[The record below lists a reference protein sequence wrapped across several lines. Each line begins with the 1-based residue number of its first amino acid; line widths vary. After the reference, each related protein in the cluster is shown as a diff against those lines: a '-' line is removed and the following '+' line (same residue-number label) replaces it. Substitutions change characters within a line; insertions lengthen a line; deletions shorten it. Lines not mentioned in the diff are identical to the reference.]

1 MLNVVPTRVQ
11 AERFQTKYWKPGKVI
26 LQDGTVLKG
35 GIHYDWRT
43 EVVRFKGV
51 DQPQWAGSI
60 RQIQE
65 FSYFDQEEA
74 RIRRFVAMSFPVN
87 PVMSRPLFMEAILD
101 GTLSVYRRPPGHLS
115 PQPFRTF
122 ARYLLTGWLAND
134 YRNFDY
140 YVYRNASFTRLDVFS
155 REFWPKLHQEM
166 TEESWMFLTVNNLIA
181 PKTIPGQLRL
191 IARYNDIPRLAEP
204 VHAE

>member
-1 MLNVVPTRVQ
+1 MLSFVPAGVR
-11 AERFQTKYWKPGKVI
+11 AERLQTKHWKQGKVI

-35 GIHYDWRT
+35 GIRYDWRS
-43 EVVRFKGV
+43 EVVRFKGA
-51 DQPQWAGSI
+51 DQQQWAGSV

-74 RIRRFVAMSFPVN
+74 RIRRFVAMNFPVS
-87 PVMSRPLFMEAILD
+87 PVSGRQLFMEVILD
-101 GTLSVYRRPPGHLS
+101 GTLSVYRRPHAHLY
-115 PQPFRTF
+115 PRPFHSV
-122 ARYLLTGWLAND
+122 AGYLFRGWLAND

-166 TEESWMFLTVNNLIA
+166 NEESWMFLTVNNLIA

-191 IARYNDIPRLAEP
+191 IARYNEIPRLAEP